1 MLQAAIQ
8 FEQLHMWILS
18 IFQCVWFCQKSG
30 TFICVELYL
39 GLHFYP
45 VVKQA
50 YFYAKTM
57 HAVFNYALAVPLES
71 GIVIPPV
78 VLLLFQIVLAILEGS
93 CLHSKL
99 IILFFFNSCKEL
111 CWNFH
116 EDCIEFVE

>member
-8 FEQLHMWILS
+8 FEQFHMWILS

-50 YFYAKTM
+50 CFYAKTM
-57 HAVFNYALAVPLES
+57 HAVFNYVLAVPLEIWDS
-71 GIVIPPV
+71 DTSCSSFIIPNCISYPGGF
-78 VLLLFQIVLAILEGS
+78 LLA
-93 CLHSKL
+93 
-99 IILFFFNSCKEL
+99 
-111 CWNFH
+111 
-116 EDCIEFVE
+116 